1 MPPLVFLFIYISF
14 FYFLTIF
21 FGNTFGIFKY
31 LVAFIFYLPKLV
43 EQFLGEVEKMLNR
56 ARNPSEILDLFR
68 LTVADCLAA
77 IQLRRQCV
85 AMSQAETYLSTAAT
99 VLKFVCGGG

>member
-77 IQLRRQCV
+77 IELRRQCV
-85 AMSQAETYLSTAAT
+85 AMSQAETYLSAAAA
-99 VLKFVCGGG
+99 VLKFFGGGD